1 MQKPDNCIITIF
13 GASGDLT
20 KRKLMPALFDLFRK
34 DLLPPNFAVL
44 GVGRTTLF
52 DDETFREKMAVEVK
66 NYISGKPLNQQEL
79 HNFLTHVYY
88 HPMDSGNTEDYPQFK
103 QKLAKIN
110 DLVQADGNYIYYLAT
125 TPGLYER
132 ITSHLGTYKL
142 NQEGTGEGWKRIV
155 FEKPFGFD
163 FQSAR
168 ALNKHI
174 QNIFSEDQVYRI
186 DHYLGKE
193 TVQNILA
200 FRFANG
206 IFEPLWNRNYIHHV
220 EVTAAESIGVENRG
234 NYYEGAGA
242 LRDMVQNHLL
252 QVIATIAMEPPA
264 KFSAEAIRN
273 EKVKIFQ
280 SLCPITPPQVSERVV
295 RGQYIESDIPGTKPA
310 AYRDEKNVA
319 DDSMTETFVAL
330 KLFIDNWRW
339 GDVPFFV
346 RTGKRLPARMTEVAI
361 HFKKT
366 PHRLFTSEFTMME
379 EDNQLVIRIQPNE
392 GILLRFG
399 MKTPGAGFQIKSVD
413 MDFHYKD
420 LGDVEIPEAY
430 ERLLLDCIQGDAT
443 LYARSDA
450 VEACW
455 SFITP
460 ILEAWRGNPNIGLY
474 GYPAGSW
481 GPQEASRL
489 FAETGE
495 DWRQPVPAFIEP
507 QKSKELSPAFKKNG
521 G

>member
-1 MQKPDNCIITIF
+1 MQKPDNCIIAIF

-20 KRKLMPALFDLFRK
+20 RRKLMPALFDLYRK
-34 DLLPPNFAVL
+34 DLLPKDFAVL
-44 GVGRTTLF
+44 GIGRTDYQ
-52 DDETFREKMAVEVK
+52 DDSFRDRMNQAVNEFA
-66 NYISGKPLNQQEL
+66 NGKQVEPSA
-79 HNFLTHVYY
+79 LTDFFKHIYY
-88 HPMDSGNTEDYPQFK
+88 QAMDSGQAKDYLQLKEKLTELNNRVGANGK
-103 QKLAKIN
+103 
-110 DLVQADGNYIYYLAT
+110 YIYYLAT
-125 TPGLYER
+125 TPSLYQAIASNLRSE
-132 ITSHLGTYKL
+132 KL
-142 NQEGTGEGWKRIV
+142 NQAINGAGWKRIV

-163 FQSAR
+163 LASAI

-174 QNIFSEDQVYRI
+174 QPIFTEEQIYRI

-220 EVTAAESIGVENRG
+220 EVTAAESIGVEDRG
-234 NYYEGAGA
+234 KYYENAGA

-252 QVIATIAMEPPA
+252 QVIATVAMEPPA
-264 KFSAEAIRN
+264 KFDAQSVRN

-280 SLCPITPPQVSERVV
+280 SLCPITPQQVSDRVV
-295 RGQYIESDIPGTKPA
+295 RGQYVQSIINGQHVA
-310 AYRDEKNVA
+310 GYRQEQNVA
-319 DDSMTETFVAL
+319 ANSKTETFVAL

-339 GDVPFFV
+339 GDVPFFI
-346 RTGKRLPARMTEVAI
+346 RTGKRLPTRMTEVAI

-366 PHRLFTSEFTMME
+366 PHWLFRQQILEQDG
-379 EDNQLVIRIQPNE
+379 DNQLIIRIQPNE

-399 MKTPGAGFQIKSVD
+399 MKTPGAGFQIKPVD
-413 MDFHYKD
+413 MDFHYRD
-420 LGDVEIPEAY
+420 LGDIDIPEAY

-455 SFITP
+455 AFITP
-460 ILEAWRGNPNIGLY
+460 ILEAWRDHPDIKLY

-481 GPQEASRL
+481 GTKQASAL
-489 FAETGE
+489 FADENE
-495 DWRQPVPAFIEP
+495 DWRYPA
-507 QKSKELSPAFKKNG
+507 KALVTHHNVMEL
-521 G
+521 

>member
-1 MQKPDNCIITIF
+1 MSKPANCIITIF

-20 KRKLMPALFDLFRK
+20 KRKLMPALFDLYRK
-34 DLLPPNFAVL
+34 DLLPPNFAIL
-44 GVGRTTLF
+44 GIGRTDYQ
-52 DDETFREKMAVEVK
+52 DDSFREKMALEVNHVTK
-66 NYISGKPLNQQEL
+66 GKPVNQAEL
-79 HNFLTHVYY
+79 QNFLQHLYY
-88 HPMDSGNTEDYPQFK
+88 HPMDSGNAGEYPQFK
-103 QKLAKIN
+103 QKLTGIN
-110 DLVQADGNYIYYLAT
+110 DVVGAKGNYIYYLAT
-125 TPGLYER
+125 TPGLYQV
-132 ITSHLGTYKL
+132 IASNLGEQGL
-142 NQEGTGEGWKRIV
+142 NQAADGTGWKRII

-163 FQSAR
+163 LASAKD
-168 ALNKHI
+168 LN
-174 QNIFSEDQVYRI
+174 QQVQQIFTEDQIYRI

-220 EVTAAESIGVENRG
+220 EVTAAESIGVEDRG
-234 NYYEGAGA
+234 KYYEGAGA

-264 KFSAEAIRN
+264 KFDAQSVRN

-280 SLCPITPPQVSERVV
+280 SLCPITPQQVPERVV
-295 RGQYIESDIPGTKPA
+295 RGQYVESIINGEMLA
-310 AYRDEKNVA
+310 GYRSEKNVA
-319 DDSMTETFVAL
+319 VDSRTETFVAL

-339 GDVPFFV
+339 GDVPFFI
-346 RTGKRLPARMTEVAI
+346 RTGKRLPTRLTEVAI

-366 PHRLFTSEFTMME
+366 PHRLFRHQVSNQDG
-379 EDNQLVIRIQPNE
+379 DNQLIIRIQPDE

-399 MKTPGAGFQIKSVD
+399 MKTPGAGFQIKPVD

-420 LGDVEIPEAY
+420 LGDIEIPEAY

-443 LYARSDA
+443 LYARADA

-455 SFITP
+455 TFITP
-460 ILEAWRGNPNIGLY
+460 ILQAWRDNPDIKLY

-481 GPQEASRL
+481 GPEEAGGL
-489 FAETGE
+489 FTEAGE
-495 DWRQPVPAFIEP
+495 NWRTPANALVD
-507 QKSKELSPAFKKNG
+507 QVQSLEL
-521 G
+521 